1 MRTLLRRMLST
12 LKARHARRG
21 RRVSEAGMTLVEIMI
36 VVAIM
41 TMLTSLIG
49 YGVFDQWKK
58 SQAKTA
64 RIQVERLAG
73 KVKMFKVENNGKCP
87 SMDELI
93 PDQKQRLDPWGENY
107 VFTCGTQDDPDS
119 FEIFSK
125 GPDRKDATQDD
136 IKALAD

>member
-1 MRTLLRRMLST
+1 MFQV
-12 LKARHARRG
+12 LKARRAQRG
-21 RRVSEAGMTLVEIMI
+21 RLLDEAGMTLVEIMI

-87 SMDELI
+87 SMEELI
-93 PDQKQRLDPWGENY
+93 PDLKQRLDPWGENY
-107 VFTCGTQDDPDS
+107 VFSCGANTDDPDS

-125 GPDRKDATQDD
+125 GPDRKEATQDD